1 PGTGFLASVC
11 RDWEQAAAPASEAG
25 IRVLHL
31 RFGVV
36 LDPSGGALSKMLGLF
51 RKGMGGPIGG
61 GRQYVS
67 WIALDDAVG
76 GILHGVSPPALS
88 GPGNFRAPP
97 DATPTEIPPP
107 L

>member
-1 PGTGFLASVC
+1 VGYYGNRGDELLTEESAAGTGFLASVC
-11 RDWEQAAAPASEAG
+11 RDWEQASAPASEAG

-36 LDPSGGALSKMLGLF
+36 LDPSAGALSKMLGLF

-67 WIALDDAVG
+67 WITLHDAVG
-76 GILHGVSPPALS
+76 GIL
-88 GPGNFRAPP
+88 RAV
-97 DATPTEIPPP
+97 DTSRGR
-107 L
+107 